1 MPRKPV
7 RDAPLEPWRSFL
19 RELDKRLT
27 KAIELHCVG
36 GFVVA
41 QHYGV
46 GRETSDIDFLSVV
59 PRNGNDEI
67 EAIAGLQSELHRK
80 YRLYTQHVTI
90 ATAPTDYPSRLARM
104 FPSTDWKHLALSAL
118 EAHDLALSKL
128 ERNNERDRDDVLRL
142 ARAGHLNGD
151 TLRSRYFEEM
161 QPYLLGNVDW
171 HDKTLE
177 LWLEMCWPT
186 TQEGN

>member
-1 MPRKPV
+1 M
-7 RDAPLEPWRSFL
+7 
-19 RELDKRLT
+19 RELDERLT

-46 GRETSDIDFLSVV
+46 GRETSDIDFLSAV

-80 YRLYTQHVTI
+80 YRLYVQHVTI
-90 ATAPTDYPSRLARM
+90 ATAPSDYPARLERM

-128 ERNNERDRDDVLRL
+128 ERNSERDRDDVIRL
-142 ARAGHLNGD
+142 ARAGHLDGD
-151 TLRSRYFEEM
+151 TLRSRYFDEM
-161 QPYLLGNVDW
+161 QPYLLGNAEW

-186 TQEGN
+186 TQVGD